1 MKRFLSLLSFL
12 CLFIAWSYAAELN
25 IYASGLRVNSVNA
38 ETNEVTIDYFL
49 NAPATALEFQLL
61 NASTGAI
68 VKTVAITGSGNL
80 AKGSHSGVSL
90 DLSDAVGGTYK
101 WALKATAETRE
112 GSSPVKIGTY
122 GVGQTNGRAVALD
135 KNPESPYY
143 GNIYTING
151 NAIGLYGWDAGM
163 NTLFSGSAVA
173 TNGWNSGNSS
183 PCRASVGEDGLVYI
197 CDWSDSNPNIRIFNP
212 ATPSADAVTVF
223 GGTASGSAGIMV
235 NESSKTIH
243 GSMPYVMPFG
253 SGEDTYIITADED
266 FKQSSRLALYR
277 YNIGTASSPYT
288 AEPTVALA
296 IGNITSG
303 KIANGNITFAP
314 SKAGGW
320 WVSQHRYSDATAN
333 PCLVH
338 ISSSNTMDF
347 STNAQLANSTVGYNN
362 QASFD
367 INNEQ
372 NLIVTT
378 TSNSVFSLLVW
389 EVTWTNH
396 VPSLSLKYN
405 ISTGFNATCLKPAI
419 DDAGNIYAV
428 AAGKPL
434 TVWSLP
440 KEENTCITPAASS
453 RTITLSTLISV
464 THVTGVTLDVTSKTM
479 VVGETFTLTPT
490 IAPAD
495 ATDKTYSWSTSDGSV
510 ATISDGLV
518 TAVGV
523 GTADITVTTTDG
535 SFTATCAVTV
545 EAPDPLSGTYKIGG
559 AEADF
564 ATLYSAVD
572 YLNHWGISGN
582 TTFLICDDLTETH
595 NIGFVNSSA
604 YTITIKPDADVDRT
618 ISFTQVADN
627 TGPSGALVIGSNAA
641 DIGWAATATRNI
653 VIDGLAS
660 AGATHKMTIKT
671 PSTFGATA
679 GPIVIYG
686 SVTNTIIRNCRIIN
700 ELSPTAMCITLRN
713 NQPTGSASTSDDYP
727 DGVIIENNYIATPN
741 ANNGQGIY
749 INGSKATTTGPSN
762 TVIRNNEINA
772 SSRGVFLYGLN
783 SITIDNNTFRMNSAS
798 GYDCAAIYG
807 LTSAGNINI
816 RNNKI
821 LSLTSNNTSETTA
834 HGLNGIIAGSGGN
847 WLIENNLITGFD
859 ATSDGRK
866 GHLIGIKTGGTPSSI
881 KILHNTFYMPAFS
894 HTMTSTLLSAKP
906 VTLLYIAG
914 GTPIVKNNIFIS
926 QETSCVNSLIRGA
939 LNANCTSNVFY
950 SAGGNGV
957 IVDGANACAN
967 WDELCSK
974 YSAQALTS
982 TCQLVEFTENYK
994 PTSAYVD
1001 NANLAVTPLAEVTTD
1016 IEGTTRNATKTYA
1029 GCYEASNIALV
1040 YSGVSSLTLPA
1051 TASIERGNT
1060 LELTPTVSPA
1070 IAINRTQFWN
1080 SDNTAVATVDNSG
1093 VVTAVAVGTAHI
1105 TVTVDGVT
1113 SDACTVTVYRTDF
1126 DVTWVPNGAT
1136 TTSVAPASNN
1146 DLWTQFMTDYNTYY
1160 GLSRGIQTIDHVRW
1174 FLNNVNCID
1183 FITNPESPWCWL
1195 GKIILPAAEAAGRT
1209 LDTEVKCSFDIQAFF
1224 NQLPAES
1231 GEYGYGD
1238 YTIAGQIENWL
1249 PLWKEA
1255 NNYLPPT
1262 MSATD
1267 EMPVIRK
1274 GNDLLAGWYDN
1285 SSFTGAPVTSVTADM
1300 TLYAKWIAPI
1310 ELDEASADNI
1320 AKIEAN
1326 DGELANVILRRTFE
1340 ATGYWY
1346 TLVLPFDVSA
1356 EQMEETFG
1364 AGYEVTVLE
1373 SSYRKSE
1380 TAIYLKFVPQTYIKA
1395 GEPCLFK
1402 PGRDIDEAIFRSVT
1416 IDNTTPE
1423 VNTTIVNMVGLYAP
1437 TDVTLSDNNYYLGST
1452 NYLHEYVA
1460 IYQNTKGFRAYFH
1473 FNEAMAAGCSARVVF
1488 REDTATELEDLPEV
1502 NTPSVQKVIRD
1513 GQLIIIRE
1521 GKEYTTQ
1528 GQLIQ

>member
-12 CLFIAWSYAAELN
+12 SLFIAWSYAAELN

-80 AKGSHSGVSL
+80 AKGSHAGVSL

-101 WALKATAETRE
+101 WALKATAEANASLTEVSRAESFYATR
-112 GSSPVKIGTY
+112 
-122 GVGQTNGRAVALD
+122 GVAIN
-135 KNPESPYY
+135 NYPETDGF
-143 GNIYTING
+143 GNIYVSMCTSGTSNSIAKTKGIFVYNPLITCLNTSSTTGIADVSWPSEGAGSTAVGSPYRITIAEDGELYISSSKTTTGVWKLPNGDPAEALVKVVGGTPYGLCVTGTGSSRVLYTLDGISYSGGCIGNLYSYAIGNNPLPYESGSTTFRTAAQINVG
-151 NAIGLYGWDAGM
+151 NAHCAIENDKKGGFWIAQNRSADASGLSILAHLTSTGVKNY
-163 NTLFSGSAVA
+163 
-173 TNGWNSGNSS
+173 NSS
-183 PCRASVGEDGLVYI
+183 TAGLGLSNATRGGMAVNKDGSLVAICTESGKVKVFSVSYTNDEIPTLTLKYTTASVGTNVDGIAFDYANNLYV
-197 CDWSDSNPNIRIFNP
+197 
-212 ATPSADAVTVF
+212 V
-223 GGTASGSAGIMV
+223 
-235 NESSKTIH
+235 SST
-243 GSMPYVMPFG
+243 S
-253 SGEDTYIITADED
+253 E
-266 FKQSSRLALYR
+266 RLH
-277 YNIGTASSPYT
+277 I
-288 AEPTVALA
+288 
-296 IGNITSG
+296 
-303 KIANGNITFAP
+303 FAP
-314 SKAGGW
+314 
-320 WVSQHRYSDATAN
+320 
-333 PCLVH
+333 
-338 ISSSNTMDF
+338 
-347 STNAQLANSTVGYNN
+347 TNVENN
-362 QASFD
+362 C
-367 INNEQ
+367 
-372 NLIVTT
+372 T
-378 TSNSVFSLLVW
+378 
-389 EVTWTNH
+389 
-396 VPSLSLKYN
+396 
-405 ISTGFNATCLKPAI
+405 
-419 DDAGNIYAV
+419 
-428 AAGKPL
+428 
-434 TVWSLP
+434 
-440 KEENTCITPAASS
+440 TPAASS

-464 THVTGVTLDVTSKTM
+464 THVTGVTLDATSKTM

-495 ATDKTYSWSTSDGSV
+495 ATDKTYSWSTSDGNV
-510 ATISDGLV
+510 ATISNGLV

-535 SFTATCAVTV
+535 SLTATCAVTV
-545 EAPDPLSGTYKIGG
+545 VAPDPLSGTYKIGG

-564 ATLYSAVD
+564 TTLYSAVD

-641 DIGWAATATRNI
+641 NIGWAATATRNI

-660 AGATHKMTIKT
+660 VGATHKMTIKT
-671 PSTFGATA
+671 PSSFGAKA

-741 ANNGQGIY
+741 ASNGQAVCVD
-749 INGSKATTTGPSN
+749 GSKATTTGPSN
-762 TVIRNNEINA
+762 IVIRGNEISA
-772 SSRGVFLYGLN
+772 SSRGIFLYGLN
-783 SITIDNNTFRMNSAS
+783 NINIDNNTLRMNSAS

-816 RNNKI
+816 RNNQI

-914 GTPIVKNNIFIS
+914 GTPIVKNNILIS
-926 QETSCVNSLIRGA
+926 KETACVNSLIRGA
-939 LNANCTSNVFY
+939 LNSNCTNNVFY

-957 IVDGANACAN
+957 IVDGTSACAN
-967 WDELCSK
+967 WAEFCTK
-974 YSAQALTS
+974 YSEQALTS
-982 TCQLVEFTENYK
+982 TYQQVELTENYK

-1001 NANLAVTPLAEVTTD
+1001 NVNLAVTPIAEVTTD
-1016 IEGTTRNATKTYA
+1016 IEGTTRNTTKTYA
-1029 GCYEASNIALV
+1029 GCYEASNIAAV
-1040 YSGVSSLTLPA
+1040 YTGVSSVVLPA
-1051 TASIERGNT
+1051 TASIERDNI
-1060 LELTPTVSPA
+1060 LELTPTVTPVAAS
-1070 IAINRTQFWN
+1070 NRTQFWK

-1113 SDACTVTVYRTDF
+1113 SGECTVTVYRTDF
-1126 DVTWVPNGAT
+1126 AVTWEPNGAT

-1146 DLWTQFMTDYNTYY
+1146 DLWTQFMPAYNSYY
-1160 GLSRGIQTIDHVRW
+1160 SLNRGEQAITAVATFASAKMQEFMID
-1174 FLNNVNCID
+1174 
-1183 FITNPESPWCWL
+1183 PASPWKWL
-1195 GKIILPAAEAAGRT
+1195 GDYMLSVATAQGYT
-1209 LDTEVKCSFDIQAFF
+1209 LDTEQKWRFCAQAFF
-1224 NQLPAES
+1224 NCAEANV
-1231 GEYGYGD
+1231 YAVKAPD
-1238 YTIAGQIENWL
+1238 FTTAGQIENWL

-1262 MSATD
+1262 MRATD

-1274 GNDLLAGWYDN
+1274 GNYLLAGWYDN

-1300 TLYAKWIAPI
+1300 TLYAKWIEPI

-1320 AKIEAN
+1320 TKIEAN
-1326 DGELANVILRRTFE
+1326 DGKLANVILRRTFE

-1380 TAIYLKFVPQTYIKA
+1380 TVIYLKFVPQTYIKA

-1402 PGRDIDEAIFRSVT
+1402 PGRDIDEAMFRGVT

-1460 IYQNTKGFRAYFH
+1460 MYQNTKGFRAYFH

-1488 REDTATELEDLPEV
+1488 REDTATELEDLPEI
-1502 NTPSVQKVIRD
+1502 NTPAVQKVIRD

>member
-12 CLFIAWSYAAELN
+12 SLFIAWSYAAELN
-25 IYASGLRVNSVNA
+25 IYASGLRVNNVNA

-101 WALKATAETRE
+101 WALKATAEANASLAQVIDGTE
-112 GSSPVKIGTY
+112 SQYFMYSPRGIAVNNFPETDNFGY
-122 GVGQTNGRAVALD
+122 VYVSNAVAKSGSQTKGIFVYDNAMQLR
-135 KNPESPYY
+135 NTS
-143 GNIYTING
+143 GNGYKSASWATT
-151 NAIGLYGWDAGM
+151 DAGGTAS
-163 NTLFSGSAVA
+163 NNYLA
-173 TNGWNSGNSS
+173 T
-183 PCRASVGEDGLVYI
+183 PYRICVGEDGNVYVSCTI
-197 CDWSDSNPNIRIFNP
+197 ADNEGVWLMDCSEETPTFSQIITSNLYGIY
-212 ATPSADAVTVF
+212 VK
-223 GGTASGSAGIMV
+223 GTG
-235 NESSKTIH
+235 SSKVLYGID
-243 GSMPYVMPFG
+243 GSLKMMQYPFG
-253 SGEDTYIITADED
+253 NTI
-266 FKQSSRLALYR
+266 
-277 YNIGTASSPYT
+277 PYT
-288 AEPTVALA
+288 TAGTQKYS
-296 IGNITSG
+296 TSAMTQ
-303 KIANGNITFAP
+303 KASCIAP
-314 SKAGGW
+314 DPYGGW
-320 WVSQHRYSDATAN
+320 WISQYRYSDADAT
-333 PCLVH
+333 PIIFH
-338 ISSSNTMDF
+338 MSSSGTKDCSSYNKGTTLSNTIRGTMGVNKD
-347 STNAQLANSTVGYNN
+347 
-362 QASFD
+362 ASL
-367 INNEQ
+367 IATYTSEQ
-372 NLIVTT
+372 VK
-378 TSNSVFSLLVW
+378 VFSVSYTDG
-389 EVTWTNH
+389 VPVMTYQWTTGDIGTSIDGIAFDYANNLYITSSSSEKVYVYS
-396 VPSLSLKYN
+396 VPK
-405 ISTGFNATCLKPAI
+405 T
-419 DDAGNIYAV
+419 
-428 AAGKPL
+428 
-434 TVWSLP
+434 
-440 KEENTCITPAASS
+440 ENNCTTPAASS

-464 THVTGVTLDVTSKTM
+464 THVTGVTLDATSKTM

-510 ATISDGLV
+510 ATISNGLV

-535 SFTATCAVTV
+535 SLTATCAVTV
-545 EAPDPLSGTYKIGG
+545 VAPDPLSGTYKIGG

-564 ATLYSAVD
+564 TTLYSAVD

-582 TTFLICDDLTETH
+582 TTFLICGNLTETH
-595 NIGFVNSSA
+595 NIGLVNTSA
-604 YTITIKPDADVDRT
+604 YTITIKPDADADRI
-618 ISFTQVADN
+618 ISFTQVDDN
-627 TGPSGALVIGSNAA
+627 DGPSGAFVIGSNAA
-641 DIGWAATATRNI
+641 NIGWAGTATRNI

-660 AGATHKMTIKT
+660 AEATHNMTIKT
-671 PSTFGATA
+671 PSGFGATA

-686 SVTNTIIRNCRIIN
+686 SVTNTTIRNCRIIN
-700 ELSPTAMCITLRN
+700 EISPTAMCITLRN

-741 ANNGQGIY
+741 ASNGQAIY
-749 INGSKATTTGPSN
+749 VNGSKATTTGPSN
-762 TVIRNNEINA
+762 IVIRGNEISA
-772 SSRGVFLYGLN
+772 SSRGIFLYGLN
-783 SITIDNNTFRMNSAS
+783 NISIDNNTFHMNSAS

-816 RNNKI
+816 RNNQI

-939 LNANCTSNVFY
+939 LNANCTNNVFY

-957 IVDGANACAN
+957 IVDGASACAN
-967 WDELCSK
+967 WAEFCTK

-982 TCQLVEFTENYK
+982 TYQQVELTENYK

-1001 NANLAVTPLAEVTTD
+1001 NVNLAVTPIAEVTTD
-1016 IEGTTRNATKTYA
+1016 IEGTTRNTTKTYA
-1029 GCYEASNIALV
+1029 GCYEASNIAAV
-1040 YSGVSSLTLPA
+1040 YTGVSSVVLPA
-1051 TASIERGNT
+1051 TASIERDNI
-1060 LELTPTVSPA
+1060 LELTPTVTPVAAS
-1070 IAINRTQFWN
+1070 NRTQFWH

-1113 SDACTVTVYRTDF
+1113 SGECTVTVYRTDF
-1126 DVTWVPNGAT
+1126 AVTWEPNGAT

-1146 DLWTQFMTDYNTYY
+1146 DLWTLFMTDYNAYY
-1160 GLSRGIQTIDHVRW
+1160 SMNRGIQTIDHVRW

-1183 FITNPESPWCWL
+1183 FITNPASPWCWL

-1224 NQLPAES
+1224 NQLPAAS

-1238 YTIAGQIENWL
+1238 YTTAGQIENWL

-1262 MSATD
+1262 MRATD

-1300 TLYAKWIAPI
+1300 TLYAKWIEPI

-1320 AKIEAN
+1320 TKIEDN
-1326 DGELANVILRRTFE
+1326 NGKLANVILRRTFE

-1380 TAIYLKFVPQTYIKA
+1380 TVIYLKFVPQTYIKA

-1402 PGRDIDEAIFRSVT
+1402 PGRDIDEAIFRGVT

-1460 IYQNTKGFRAYFH
+1460 MYQNTKGFRAYFH

-1488 REDTATELEDLPEV
+1488 REDTATELEYLPEV
-1502 NTPSVQKVIRD
+1502 NTPAVQKVIRD

>member
-1 MKRFLSLLSFL
+1 MKKVLFLLSLLFL
-12 CLFIAWSYAAELN
+12 FAAGMSASELN

-101 WALKATAETRE
+101 WALKATAEANATLTEVSRAESFYATR
-112 GSSPVKIGTY
+112 
-122 GVGQTNGRAVALD
+122 GVAIN
-135 KNPESPYY
+135 NYPETDGF
-143 GNIYTING
+143 GNIYVSMCTSGTSNSIAKTKGIFVYNPLITCLNTSSTTGIADASWPSEGAGSTAVGSPYRVTIAEDGDLYISSSKTTTGVWKLPNG
-151 NAIGLYGWDAGM
+151 NPSEALVKIVGGGTPYGLCVTGIGSSRILYTLDGISYSNGYIGNLYSYAIGNNPLPYEGGSTTFRTAAQINVGNAHCAIESDKNGGFWIAQNRSTDA
-163 NTLFSGSAVA
+163 SGLSILAHLTSTGVK
-173 TNGWNSGNSS
+173 NYNSS
-183 PCRASVGEDGLVYI
+183 TAGLGLSNATRGGMAVNKDGSLVAICTESGKVKVFSISYTNEVPTLTLKYTTASVGTNVDGIAFDYANNLYV
-197 CDWSDSNPNIRIFNP
+197 
-212 ATPSADAVTVF
+212 V
-223 GGTASGSAGIMV
+223 
-235 NESSKTIH
+235 SST
-243 GSMPYVMPFG
+243 S
-253 SGEDTYIITADED
+253 E
-266 FKQSSRLALYR
+266 RLH
-277 YNIGTASSPYT
+277 I
-288 AEPTVALA
+288 
-296 IGNITSG
+296 
-303 KIANGNITFAP
+303 FAP
-314 SKAGGW
+314 
-320 WVSQHRYSDATAN
+320 
-333 PCLVH
+333 
-338 ISSSNTMDF
+338 
-347 STNAQLANSTVGYNN
+347 TNAENN
-362 QASFD
+362 C
-367 INNEQ
+367 
-372 NLIVTT
+372 T
-378 TSNSVFSLLVW
+378 
-389 EVTWTNH
+389 
-396 VPSLSLKYN
+396 
-405 ISTGFNATCLKPAI
+405 
-419 DDAGNIYAV
+419 
-428 AAGKPL
+428 
-434 TVWSLP
+434 
-440 KEENTCITPAASS
+440 TPAASS

-464 THVTGVTLDVTSKTM
+464 TPVTGVTLDKTSNTVK
-479 VVGETFTLTPT
+479 VGDTFTLTPT

-495 ATDKTYSWSTSDGSV
+495 ATDKSYSWSTSDGSV

-749 INGSKATTTGPSN
+749 VNGSKATTTGPSN
-762 TVIRNNEINA
+762 IVIRGNEINA

-783 SITIDNNTFRMNSAS
+783 NITIDNNTFRMNSAS

-816 RNNKI
+816 RNNQI

-967 WDELCSK
+967 WSELCSK

-982 TCQLVEFTENYK
+982 TYQQVELTENYK

-1001 NANLAVTPLAEVTTD
+1001 NVNLAVTPIAEVTTD
-1016 IEGTTRNATKTYA
+1016 IEGTTRNTTKTYA
-1029 GCYEASNIALV
+1029 GCYEASNIAAV
-1040 YSGVSSLTLPA
+1040 YTGVSSVVLPA
-1051 TASIERGNT
+1051 TASIERDNT
-1060 LELTPTVSPA
+1060 LELTPTVTPVAAS
-1070 IAINRTQFWN
+1070 NRTQFWS
-1080 SDNTAVATVDNSG
+1080 SDNTSVATVDNSG

-1146 DLWTQFMTDYNTYY
+1146 DLWTQFMTDYNAYY
-1160 GLSRGIQTIDHVRW
+1160 SMSRGVQTIANVRA
-1174 FLNNVNCID
+1174 FLNNTNCID
-1183 FITNPESPWCWL
+1183 FITNSASPWCWL
-1195 GKIILPAAEAAGRT
+1195 GEIIIPAAEAAGRT
-1209 LDTEVKCSFDIQAFF
+1209 LDSEMKCSFDIYAFF
-1224 NQLPAES
+1224 NQLPETS
-1231 GEYGYGD
+1231 GTYGYGD
-1238 YTIAGQIENWL
+1238 YTTAGQIANWL

-1380 TAIYLKFVPQTYIKA
+1380 TAIYLKFAPQTYIKA

-1402 PGRDIDEAIFRSVT
+1402 PGRDIDEAIFRGVT

-1488 REDTATELEDLPEV
+1488 REDTATELEDLLEV
-1502 NTPSVQKVIRD
+1502 NTPAVQKVIRD

>member
-1 MKRFLSLLSFL
+1 M
-12 CLFIAWSYAAELN
+12 
-25 IYASGLRVNSVNA
+25 
-38 ETNEVTIDYFL
+38 
-49 NAPATALEFQLL
+49 
-61 NASTGAI
+61 
-68 VKTVAITGSGNL
+68 
-80 AKGSHSGVSL
+80 
-90 DLSDAVGGTYK
+90 
-101 WALKATAETRE
+101 
-112 GSSPVKIGTY
+112 
-122 GVGQTNGRAVALD
+122 
-135 KNPESPYY
+135 
-143 GNIYTING
+143 
-151 NAIGLYGWDAGM
+151 
-163 NTLFSGSAVA
+163 
-173 TNGWNSGNSS
+173 
-183 PCRASVGEDGLVYI
+183 
-197 CDWSDSNPNIRIFNP
+197 
-212 ATPSADAVTVF
+212 
-223 GGTASGSAGIMV
+223 
-235 NESSKTIH
+235 
-243 GSMPYVMPFG
+243 
-253 SGEDTYIITADED
+253 
-266 FKQSSRLALYR
+266 
-277 YNIGTASSPYT
+277 
-288 AEPTVALA
+288 
-296 IGNITSG
+296 
-303 KIANGNITFAP
+303 
-314 SKAGGW
+314 
-320 WVSQHRYSDATAN
+320 
-333 PCLVH
+333 
-338 ISSSNTMDF
+338 
-347 STNAQLANSTVGYNN
+347 
-362 QASFD
+362 
-367 INNEQ
+367 
-372 NLIVTT
+372 
-378 TSNSVFSLLVW
+378 
-389 EVTWTNH
+389 
-396 VPSLSLKYN
+396 
-405 ISTGFNATCLKPAI
+405 
-419 DDAGNIYAV
+419 
-428 AAGKPL
+428 
-434 TVWSLP
+434 
-440 KEENTCITPAASS
+440 
-453 RTITLSTLISV
+453 